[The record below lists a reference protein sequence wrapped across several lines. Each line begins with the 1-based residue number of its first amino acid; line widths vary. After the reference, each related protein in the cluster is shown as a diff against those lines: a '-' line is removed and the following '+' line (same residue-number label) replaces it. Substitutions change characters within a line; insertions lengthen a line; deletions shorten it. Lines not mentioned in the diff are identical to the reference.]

1 MVNNCNVKI
10 GQNNQD
16 YDFSH
21 NRAAQLLCVI
31 QSMGERSE
39 MGVHIIGMNSKLFKV
54 GVGHRQ
60 GCVLSQ
66 DVVKVGDL
74 TCRDNSWYLLM
85 TCFLGTNQTFFD
97 TLHKV

>member
-1 MVNNCNVKI
+1 MVNNCIIMSRLVK
-10 GQNNQD
+10 NNQD

-21 NRAAQLLCVI
+21 NRAAQ
-31 QSMGERSE
+31 SMDEHSE
-39 MGVHIIGMNSKLFKV
+39 MGVHVIGMNSKLFKV
-54 GVGHRQ
+54 GVRHRH

-74 TCRDNSWYLLM
+74 TSRDNSWYLLM
-85 TCFLGTNQTFFD
+85 TCFLGTIQTVLFD